1 MNLIIYY
8 ITFDL
13 ANVGNSIV
21 NKELLFGDCRISN
34 PLLVI
39 LGMVD
44 ELWGYHE
51 DVFFLNSSIE
61 WGYHENTMG

>member
-51 DVFFLNSSIE
+51 DVFFF
-61 WGYHENTMG
+61 